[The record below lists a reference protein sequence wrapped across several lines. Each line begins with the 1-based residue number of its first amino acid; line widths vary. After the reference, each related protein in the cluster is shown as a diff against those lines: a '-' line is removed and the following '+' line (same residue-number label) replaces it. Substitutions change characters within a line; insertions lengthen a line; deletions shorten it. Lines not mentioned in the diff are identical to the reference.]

1 MDEIRY
7 SLAIWL
13 LTLTTSFRSHKYS
26 YNLRS
31 VMQQRFSSSTLGYPW
46 INYRKRTRNVSKYKE
61 THMRGDA
68 FLPNGGN
75 TQVTSFLLFRQC
87 NWTRSKKKNT
97 AHRFQLFHPP
107 ALMGRVQG
115 PVVQGRVYLLPLQIL
130 YRFLNSLC
138 NITGAFVKSVLSHKG
153 ACHKIYRNSATE
165 NCHQIAR
172 NQKNNRPRR

>member
-87 NWTRSKKKNT
+87 NWTRSKKKQNR

-115 PVVQGRVYLLPLQIL
+115 SVVQGRVYLLPLQIL

-138 NITGAFVKSVLSHKG
+138 NITGAFLKSVLSHKG
-153 ACHKIYRNSATE
+153 AVSQTLSKFSQWE
-165 NCHQIAR
+165 LPSNC
-172 NQKNNRPRR
+172 QKPKK

>member
-7 SLAIWL
+7 SVAIWL

-31 VMQQRFSSSTLGYPW
+31 VMQQRISSSTLGYPW

-68 FLPNGGN
+68 FLPNGDN

-87 NWTRSKKKNT
+87 NWTRSKKKKKQSSPLS
-97 AHRFQLFHPP
+97 AFSS
-107 ALMGRVQG
+107 ACVDG
-115 PVVQGRVYLLPLQIL
+115 PGSGVCGPGAGISPSTSNSVSFSKFSLQ
-130 YRFLNSLC
+130 YNRR
-138 NITGAFVKSVLSHKG
+138 LS
-153 ACHKIYRNSATE
+153 
-165 NCHQIAR
+165 
-172 NQKNNRPRR
+172 